1 MVRDLG
7 SYAHHGCLESEREI
21 GGRYKTTIW
30 VEGDFS
36 AAENSDLLE
45 DAVDYELLGLI
56 TQEQMAISSNLI
68 ENVAS
73 RILNE
78 IEKRLQGFDLQKIGV
93 KVVKISPPVK
103 GQVPQVEYVKESL
116 LK

>member
-1 MVRDLG
+1 MGYNILVLNG
-7 SYAHHGCLESEREI
+7 FYPFM
-21 GGRYKTTIW
+21 TTRCPTSR
-30 VEGDFS
+30 DFS
-36 AAENSDLLE
+36 MSKNSKISNNYENSDLLE